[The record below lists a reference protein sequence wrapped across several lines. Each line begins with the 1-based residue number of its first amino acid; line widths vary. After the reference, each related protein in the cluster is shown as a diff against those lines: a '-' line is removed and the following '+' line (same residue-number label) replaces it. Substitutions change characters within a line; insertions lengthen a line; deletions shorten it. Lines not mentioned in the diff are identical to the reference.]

1 MICLPPAKK
10 RWPGPSDPDHF
21 HYSFFIYQSSV
32 FNYPMP
38 YPFTEPA
45 VTPSIR

>member
-1 MICLPPAKK
+1 MICLPPAKND
-10 RWPGPSDPDHF
+10 GPDPAIRTISII
-21 HYSFFIYQSSV
+21 HYSFSV
-32 FNYPMP
+32 FIIPMP

>member
-10 RWPGPSDPDHF
+10 NDGPDSAIRTIPII
-21 HYSFFIYQSSV
+21 HYSFSV
-32 FNYPMP
+32 FIIPMP
-38 YPFTEPA
+38 HPFTEPA